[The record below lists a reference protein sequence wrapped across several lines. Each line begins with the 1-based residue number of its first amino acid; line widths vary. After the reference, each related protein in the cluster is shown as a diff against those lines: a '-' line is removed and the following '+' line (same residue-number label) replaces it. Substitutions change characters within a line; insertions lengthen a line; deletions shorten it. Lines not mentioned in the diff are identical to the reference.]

1 MRSGPTQRAGRSPMK
16 LFVVMLGILALI
28 VPAGLAAAADDSKV
42 KAATNQVESGA
53 KKIGEGKVGDG
64 VEQTA
69 KGIGNTVVEGAKFTG
84 EKLKESGKAAEPEAK
99 STWSNLKDTA
109 TSFGGTVKNFF
120 TRLFS
125 N

>member
-1 MRSGPTQRAGRSPMK
+1 MK
-16 LFVVMLGILALI
+16 RLVLVLSIVALLAPA
-28 VPAGLAAAADDSKV
+28 VPAAAADDSKV
-42 KAATNQVESGA
+42 KAATNQVERGA
-53 KKIGEGKVGDG
+53 KKIGDGKIGDG
-64 VEQTA
+64 VEETA

-109 TSFGGTVKNFF
+109 NSFGSRVKNFF
-120 TRLFS
+120 TGLFS

>member
-1 MRSGPTQRAGRSPMK
+1 MK
-16 LFVVMLGILALI
+16 RLVLVLSIVALLAPS
-28 VPAGLAAAADDSKV
+28 VPAAAADDSKV
-42 KAATNQVESGA
+42 KAATNQVERGA
-53 KKIGEGKVGDG
+53 KKIGDGKIGDG
-64 VEQTA
+64 VEETA

-109 TSFGGTVKNFF
+109 NSLGSTVKNFF
-120 TRLFS
+120 TGLVS